1 MARPRCRLRLV
12 PCPVRLYPVSFP
24 LIVRKVRSGSGTPNN
39 GEALAQGKC
48 LLEYLILLT
57 LLLLSAAFSGAET
70 AFFSLRR
77 TEVAKLSR
85 EEGSAGRHIRDLL
98 DRSHDLL
105 SALLIGNLLI
115 NSAASVAATG
125 LILAHL
131 GPAGVALAVPL
142 ITLGLLLFGEITP
155 KMIALNK
162 RLTLAR
168 IAQGPLR
175 FWVATSRP
183 ALVVVGWLV
192 GGLVRVIPWEST
204 GSRPLDAR
212 ELQTA
217 CELAVLD
224 GALSATEGASLARL
238 LELGDLEVV
247 QVMTPRTDVVTLKR
261 SMSLKQILATARRAG
276 FNRYPVWDDAGGR
289 LEGLFHLKD
298 LLAER
303 SDSGHPLAG
312 ELRPLLFVPESKDV
326 AALLTEMRKGH
337 THLVAVVDEHGDFTG
352 VVTMADCLHALL
364 GPVADTAGAD
374 DQAVPLGA
382 GRWMVPGRL
391 DLRDLAM
398 GCGVELP
405 PSHDYVTIA
414 GFMMARLGRLL
425 RVGDSVEEMGTRFTV
440 LAMREHRVETVE
452 VRILDDADDREGEDG
467 P

>member
-1 MARPRCRLRLV
+1 
-12 PCPVRLYPVSFP
+12 
-24 LIVRKVRSGSGTPNN
+24 
-39 GEALAQGKC
+39 
-48 LLEYLILLT
+48 LEYLMLLI
-57 LLLLSAAFSGAET
+57 LLLLSAAFSGAQT

-105 SALLIGNLLI
+105 SSLLIGNLLV

-162 RLTLAR
+162 RQSLAVLS
-168 IAQGPLR
+168 QGPLR
-175 FWVATSRP
+175 FWVAASRP
-183 ALVVVGWLV
+183 ALSLVGWLV
-192 GGLVRVIPWEST
+192 GGLVRVIPWEPT

-261 SMSLKQILATARRAG
+261 SMSLKQVLATARRAG
-276 FNRYPVWDDAGGR
+276 FNRYPVLDDDGVR

-298 LLAER
+298 LLGDR
-303 SDSGHPLAG
+303 YDSDRPLAG
-312 ELRPLLFVPESKDV
+312 DLRPLLFVPESKDV

-364 GPVADTAGAD
+364 GPVADTAGD
-374 DQAVPLGA
+374 EDQAVPLGA

-405 PSHDYVTIA
+405 PSRDYVTIA
-414 GFMMARLGRLL
+414 GFIMSRLGRLPQA
-425 RVGDSVEEMGTRFTV
+425 GDGVEERGTRLTV
-440 LAMREHRVETVE
+440 LSMREHRVETVE
-452 VRILDDADDREGEDG
+452 VRVLDDEDDWEKGDG
-467 P
+467 S